1 MDVTVI
7 VPHHNRRDL
16 LIRLLDALAAQT
28 QAHRVLVVDNGSM
41 DGSVE
46 AARSRGAEVLTLAGN
61 FGFAF
66 AVNRGIEKANSSWLA
81 IVNNDA
87 VPRHDWLE
95 KLLAAGARFACGKLL
110 QEANPALLDG
120 TFDLLTRSGIAWR
133 AGYGSPADHPDWNA
147 PRDIQF
153 APMTAALF
161 DRSVFDRVG
170 LLDESFGSY
179 LEDVDFGLRCGL
191 AGIRGRYVPDAVATH
206 RGSATLGA
214 WHPETVRLISRNQ
227 ILLIAKHYPRE
238 VLWRYACRIVW
249 GQSLW
254 GLAAAR
260 RRCGASWL
268 EGKWEGLRKF
278 RRSPFPDSIR
288 LREILVA
295 SEAERNRLQRT
306 HGRDAFWRL
315 YGWLS

>member
-1 MDVTVI
+1 MDVTVVI
-7 VPHHNRRDL
+7 PNHNHRDL

-46 AARSRGAEVLTLAGN
+46 AARLRGVEVLTLAGN
-61 FGFAF
+61 FGFAY
-66 AVNRGIEKANSSWLA
+66 AVNRGIEKANSIWVA
-81 IVNNDA
+81 IVNNDV
-87 VPRHDWLE
+87 VPRRDWLE
-95 KLLAAGARFACGKLL
+95 RLLAANASFACGKLL
-110 QEANPALLDG
+110 QEANPAVLDG
-120 TFDLLTRSGIAWR
+120 TFDLLARAGIAWR
-133 AGYGSPADHPDWNA
+133 AGYGAAADHPDWNA

-161 DRSVFDRVG
+161 HRSVFDRVG

-191 AGIRGRYVPDAVATH
+191 AGIRGRYVPNAIATH

-214 WHPETVRLISRNQ
+214 WRPETVRLISRNQ
-227 ILLIAKHYPRE
+227 ILLIAKHYPRPM
-238 VLWRYACRIVW
+238 LWRYACRIVW

-268 EGKWEGLRKF
+268 QGKLEGLRKF
-278 RRSPFPDSIR
+278 HRSGFPDNFG
-288 LREILVA
+288 LNEILTA
-295 SEAERNRLQRT
+295 SEAEMIRLQEK
-306 HGRDAFWRL
+306 HGRDAFWRI